1 MLDPKFVE
9 SYSDKHVLDGTYH
22 KGMVHIWNGRE
33 LLPEL
38 LKKHSSNPNVLDD
51 EKRIALGRVLSLI
64 VWGEYAAWQTSNALS
79 FEISDFGGKMAA
91 TSQAHDEARHYF
103 TMCDY
108 MRVALDIPMDQVRI
122 SSVAS
127 AGLEAVVN
135 ANTLPKKLLGMQLMV
150 EPVAITIFHSLKKS
164 EVEPV
169 LCDLLGFYIK
179 DEARH
184 IALGVRQLPIEIEK
198 MSWPQVIQL
207 FAWQAAMLKREIDG
221 LFELK
226 DDLEVLGIDYIE
238 LFEEA
243 ERRQIKAANEMAE
256 HLNWNLPIE
265 SVIKQVTRTYMKAK
279 VARWV

>member
-1 MLDPKFVE
+1 MLDPNFVE

-33 LLPEL
+33 LLHEL
-38 LKKHSSNPNVLDD
+38 LAKHSPTEPMSE
-51 EKRIALGRVLSLI
+51 EKRDALVNVLSLI
-64 VWGEYAAWQTSNALS
+64 IWGEYAAWQTSNALAL
-79 FEISDFGGKMAA
+79 EINEFGPKMAA

-108 MRVALDIPMDQVRI
+108 VRMVLEAPMDEI
-122 SSVAS
+122 KITSTAN

-150 EPVAITIFHSLKKS
+150 EPVAITIFHALMKS
-164 EVEPV
+164 EVEPI
-169 LCDLLGFYIK
+169 LCELLHFYIK

-198 MSWPQVIQL
+198 MSWPQVLKL
-207 FAWQAAMLKREIDG
+207 FAWQASILKREIDG
-221 LFELK
+221 LFELR
-226 DDLEVLGIDYIE
+226 DDLEILGIDYID
-238 LFEEA
+238 LFKEA
-243 ERRQIKAANEMAE
+243 ERRQINAANEMTE

-265 SVIKQVTRTYMKAK
+265 AVIKKVTTTYLKAK
-279 VARWV
+279 IARWV